1 MYPSEVDT
9 PAGAYPTDADLFL
22 SVPPVI
28 LLLFLL
34 LLLLA
39 LLCGWYA
46 REQMGPKPKDPCD
59 ALYDDVR
66 KAAEAALKA
75 SRDEVHAKARGLL
88 SVIDRRLGGV
98 LAVADGVTG
107 PCASIREVLEH
118 KPDRHDPRH
127 DAEHDCARSARAA
140 ELVVVN
146 TGKVVVHAGGGDP
159 GKGCEGGHGD
169 KPGCDAPSKDAH
181 SAAHAPDRRAEIER
195 LRAAVH
201 AFADHWR
208 DRDARIREL
217 RRARANLF

>member
-1 MYPSEVDT
+1 MYPSEFDT
-9 PAGAYPTDADLFL
+9 PAAAYPADSDLFL

-59 ALYDDVR
+59 ALYNDVR

-75 SRDEVHAKARGLL
+75 SRDEVHARARGLL
-88 SVIDRRLGGV
+88 TVIDRRLGGV
-98 LAVADGVTG
+98 LALADGVTG
-107 PCASIREVLEH
+107 PCATIREVLAPR
-118 KPDRHDPRH
+118 PDRHEPH
-127 DAEHDCARSARAA
+127 PGAEHDRAAPARAS

-146 TGKVVVHAGGGDP
+146 TGKLVVHAGGGEA
-159 GKGCEGGHGD
+159 GKGCETGHGD
-169 KPGCDAPSKDAH
+169 KPDACAPSKE
-181 SAAHAPDRRAEIER
+181 SHAPDRRAEIER
-195 LRAAVH
+195 LRAAIH

-208 DRDARIREL
+208 DKEARIREL
-217 RRARANLF
+217 RRARANLS

>member
-1 MYPSEVDT
+1 MYPSEFDT
-9 PAGAYPTDADLFL
+9 PAAAYPADSDLFL

-59 ALYDDVR
+59 ALYNDVR

-75 SRDEVHAKARGLL
+75 SRDEVHARARSLL
-88 SVIDRRLGGV
+88 TVIDRRLGGV
-98 LAVADGVTG
+98 LALADGVTG
-107 PCASIREVLEH
+107 PCATIRDVLAPR
-118 KPDRHDPRH
+118 PDRHEPH
-127 DAEHDCARSARAA
+127 HGPEHGETRGARAS

-146 TGKVVVHAGGGDP
+146 TGKLVVHAGGGET
-159 GKGCEGGHGD
+159 GKGCETGHSD
-169 KPGCDAPSKDAH
+169 KPDACAPSKE
-181 SAAHAPDRRAEIER
+181 SPAPDRRAEIER
-195 LRAAVH
+195 LRAAIH

-208 DRDARIREL
+208 DKEARMREL
-217 RRARANLF
+217 RRARANLS

>member
-1 MYPSEVDT
+1 MYPSQFDT
-9 PAGAYPTDADLFL
+9 PAAAYPASSDLLL

-46 REQMGPKPKDPCD
+46 REQMGPKQKDSCE
-59 ALYDDVR
+59 AIYDDVR

-75 SRDEVHAKARGLL
+75 SRDEVHARARGLL
-88 SVIDRRLGGV
+88 AVMDRRLGGV
-98 LAVADGVTG
+98 LALADGASG
-107 PCASIREVLEH
+107 PCASIREVLDG
-118 KPDRHDPRH
+118 KPEKPEPCHGP
-127 DAEHDCARSARAA
+127 EHDETGGAHAA

-146 TGKVVVHAGGGDP
+146 TGKLVVHAGGGGEA
-159 GKGCEGGHGD
+159 GKGCEAGHGD
-169 KPGCDAPSKDAH
+169 RPDAGAPAKAQP
-181 SAAHAPDRRAEIER
+181 ARPAPDRRAEIER

-208 DRDARIREL
+208 DRETRLREL
-217 RRARANLF
+217 RRARANLC